1 MTLYQWIYS
10 PSSLRSI
17 LRHRLIA
24 IISRSKSWTLPPTL
38 ARIANTSPNTL
49 FAHQLLS
56 MTLLHQVSLHH
67 PWDISSMA
75 LLLKS
80 LEFIAAAMQMTVIA
94 EQHLQPDRLDKGLLS
109 LQWLLCSILQRMSYL
124 PELQQR
130 LEGCVKMEVI
140 LPVLERHFCII
151 RQ

>member
-1 MTLYQWIYS
+1 
-10 PSSLRSI
+10 
-17 LRHRLIA
+17 
-24 IISRSKSWTLPPTL
+24 
-38 ARIANTSPNTL
+38 
-49 FAHQLLS
+49 
-56 MTLLHQVSLHH
+56 
-67 PWDISSMA
+67 MA